1 MEWKWSKA
9 NEKSLAQFVSDRT
22 VELLKLS
29 TSPFDLVQT
38 PDGRLKLVQNIYEQ
52 LLRQGIQY
60 AYEKYHPEVETQR
73 IRTPAE
79 VLKTPGEGTC
89 LDLALLFCGLCFGYE
104 LLPLL
109 IVIEGH
115 ALAAVSL
122 NHKRQE
128 WNGFARDRNLFNST
142 ELFRGD
148 ENHRELQKLIEDGAY
163 VAVECTG
170 FAHTQSFTGSMPE
183 AVGRT
188 TQGTLTFER
197 AIAAGREQL
206 ENSGREFQFAIDI
219 AVAHYNWKIE
229 PAALSEQPEQPS
241 QPANPPSAP
250 SPPVTFNISGGNITN
265 LAGSGGI
272 HYQEAPNQIRKI
284 QG

>member
-22 VELLKLS
+22 VELLPKLS

-38 PDGRLKLVQNIYEQ
+38 PNGRLKLVQGIYDQ
-52 LLRQGIQY
+52 LLNQQIRY
-60 AYEKYHPEVETQR
+60 AYEKYHPEAETQR
-73 IRTPAE
+73 IRNPKE
-79 VLKTPGEGTC
+79 VLDTPGEGTC

-122 NHKRQE
+122 NHQRRE
-128 WNGFARDRNLFNST
+128 WNGFARERNLFNST
-142 ELFRGD
+142 ELFQGD
-148 ENHRELQKLIEDGAY
+148 ENKRKLQKLIEDGAY

-170 FAHTQSFTGSMPE
+170 FAQTQSFTSSMPE

-188 TQGTLTFER
+188 TQGILTFER

-206 ENSGREFQFAIDI
+206 ENSG
-219 AVAHYNWKIE
+219 
-229 PAALSEQPEQPS
+229 
-241 QPANPPSAP
+241 
-250 SPPVTFNISGGNITN
+250 
-265 LAGSGGI
+265 
-272 HYQEAPNQIRKI
+272 
-284 QG
+284 